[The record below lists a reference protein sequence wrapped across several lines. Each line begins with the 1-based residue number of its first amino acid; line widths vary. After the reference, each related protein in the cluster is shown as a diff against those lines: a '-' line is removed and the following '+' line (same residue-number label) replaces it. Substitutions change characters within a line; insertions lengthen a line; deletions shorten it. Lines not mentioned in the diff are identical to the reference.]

1 MKCKNDLFDILFI
14 FLIWFLL
21 LFYIESFIFNNLYMV
36 YHFVSIHFH
45 WYDLTV
51 TSFVDPVRL
60 RKERGCVG
68 PRPVTLL
75 VFIFI
80 NNEHM
85 SAVTLNKP
93 HCVW

>member
-14 FLIWFLL
+14 FRIWFLL

-60 RKERGCVG
+60 REGQGCVS
-68 PRPVTLL
+68 PRPVNLL
-75 VFIFI
+75 VFILCKQ
-80 NNEHM
+80 E
-85 SAVTLNKP
+85 SRTAGVLN
-93 HCVW
+93 CVC